1 MSKITEKEYKQYL
14 NIIGLDERD
23 TDYSVEKDDLYY
35 DLYCLTGADK
45 LLPESSRVISSTYE
59 MFLSHL
65 SDPFFYETKT
75 ERLEAQKTAF
85 ELLNRAANI
94 KVSKEDEDPLI
105 AFHRTNDL
113 LRTILT
119 GLCSVGYLNSFKIF
133 VDNVGIESLIDKMN
147 DKEETDDVR
156 KLYGLLI
163 LSRIEN
169 VDKEYEMFNMFDA
182 IDLKLLLKVIK
193 NNLENNNVKSYVEPV
208 EVNDDLRYKRLTL
221 RQLKENSNNK
231 YFMNT

>member
-1 MSKITEKEYKQYL
+1 MQ
-14 NIIGLDERD
+14 
-23 TDYSVEKDDLYY
+23 
-35 DLYCLTGADK
+35 
-45 LLPESSRVISSTYE
+45 
-59 MFLSHL
+59 F
-65 SDPFFYETKT
+65 
-75 ERLEAQKTAF
+75 
-85 ELLNRAANI
+85 NI

-105 AFHRTNDL
+105 AFYRTNDL